1 MECDLE
7 SHAILWRMISRKLNI
22 GKKITG
28 LQLKDIESPKNLA
41 CFEIY
46 RTDV

>member
-7 SHAILWRMISRKLNI
+7 SHVILWRMISRKLNI

-28 LQLKDIESPKNLA
+28 LQLKTLNHQK
-41 CFEIY
+41 
-46 RTDV
+46 T